1 MRALRNTILAT
12 LIAGGA
18 MAVAADKV
26 ETSIPFVNMS
36 QSVHGWQA
44 DGQTGIW
51 IQDAHDKWYYAKL
64 LAPCPGLEFTARL
77 GFEPKT
83 MNALDKFGTIVMP
96 DSKRCQIG
104 SLTASEEPPKET
116 KAGKSGATKTTR

>member
-1 MRALRNTILAT
+1 MKALRNTVLASMV
-12 LIAGGA
+12 AGCA
-18 MAVAADKV
+18 IAVAADKA
-26 ETSIPFVNMS
+26 ETSIPFVNMN
-36 QSVHGWQA
+36 QSILGWQA
-44 DGQTGIW
+44 DGQTAIW
-51 IQDAHDKWYYAKL
+51 IQDARKNWYYAKL

-83 MNALDKFGTIVMP
+83 MNSLDKFGAVVMP

-116 KAGKSGATKTTR
+116 KAKAGKSGATK